1 MSEQKTREQII
12 IRTSGIGIAANV
24 LLAGFKFT
32 VGTMSNS
39 IAIVNDAVNNLSDA
53 MSSVITIIGTKL
65 AGKKPDKKHPMGYG
79 RIEYLSALIISV
91 IVLYAGVSSLVDS
104 IKKIIHPE
112 VSSYT
117 SVTFLILSAAII
129 VKFLLG
135 HYFSKVG
142 KQVSSGSLEAS
153 GSDASNDAIISLSVL
168 ASALL
173 YRFSGISIE
182 AWVGAVI
189 AAMIIK
195 SGIGMVQS
203 TLSMILGE
211 RISPELS
218 KSIKAAVCSF
228 PEVSGAYDLILN
240 SYGPDQYVGSVH
252 IEIPDTMTAGQI
264 DDLEREIAAKVYQEH
279 HVALT
284 GISVYSINTT
294 DSLVKEMRTKITK
307 QVMNH
312 DGVLQM
318 HGFHVEE
325 KTKQIVFDIVLDFC
339 CDRKTIYQ
347 TILNEVQA
355 LYPDYKFQ
363 IQMDVDISD

>member
-117 SVTFLILSAAII
+117 SVTFLILAAAII

-264 DDLEREIAAKVYQEH
+264 DDLEREIAAKVYQ
-279 HVALT
+279 
-284 GISVYSINTT
+284 
-294 DSLVKEMRTKITK
+294 DTKITK

-355 LYPDYKFQ
+355 LYPDYKIQ

>member
-24 LLAGFKFT
+24 LLAGFKFI

-39 IAIVNDAVNNLSDA
+39 IAIMNDAVNNLSDA
-53 MSSVITIIGTKL
+53 MSSVITIIGTRL

-104 IKKIIHPE
+104 IRKIIHPE

-117 SVTFLILSAAII
+117 SVTFLILVAAII

-135 HYFSKVG
+135 RYFSKVG

-218 KSIKAAVCSF
+218 KAIKSTVTSF

-294 DSLVKEMRTKITK
+294 DDRIRDMRTKITE
-307 QVMNH
+307 QVMRH

-318 HGFHVEE
+318 HGFHVDE
-325 KTKQIVFDIVLDFC
+325 KEKQIVFDIVLDFSY
-339 CDRKTIYQ
+339 DRKELYQ
-347 TILNEVQA
+347 TILKEVNA
-355 LYPDYKFQ
+355 LYPDYSFH
-363 IQMDVDISD
+363 IQMDVDFSD